1 MTINEEHYVRIGG
14 VEQWIQIRGESANN
28 PVLLVLHGGPGSP
41 YAVFTPL
48 IRSWERHFTV
58 VQWDRR
64 GCGKTRARGTKQ
76 AAPFDRH
83 LEDAIEVTEFLRAHL
98 NKDKIVLMAGSMG
111 AIIGL
116 PLVQRRPDLYSALV
130 TTDLYADMH
139 RNEALGY
146 ARCLERVTA
155 AGNTKAAR
163 DLEKIGGDPAAWDLK
178 AWQIKMKW
186 TMATDPVTPNAV
198 TKLLFSLALKGGV
211 YSKREAWHLLAGFL
225 ATQKAMFS
233 EYMSF
238 NAYDMSV
245 RYELPIFVFQG
256 ASDVLTLTDLAQEYF
271 AHIDAP
277 HKEMALI
284 KGASHFA
291 AFTQPERFREELV
304 NRVLPVIQPR
314 SGGTAAEA
322 IPSGCRR

>member
-1 MTINEEHYVRIGG
+1 MTINEQHYLRIGG
-14 VEQWIQIRGESANN
+14 VEQWIQIRGESADN

-48 IRSWERHFTV
+48 IRSWEREFTV

-76 AAPFDRH
+76 TAPFERH
-83 LEDAIEVTEFLRAHL
+83 LEDAIEVTEFLRTHL
-98 NKDKIVLMAGSMG
+98 DKDKIVLMAGSMG
-111 AIIGL
+111 TIIGL
-116 PLVQRRPDLYSALV
+116 PLAQRRPDLYSALV

-155 AGNTKAAR
+155 AGNSKAVRA
-163 DLEKIGGDPAAWDLK
+163 LKKIGADPAAWDLK

-198 TKLLFSLALKGGV
+198 SKLLFPLALKGEV

-238 NAYDMSV
+238 NAYDLPA
-245 RYELPIFVFQG
+245 RYELPVFVFQG
-256 ASDVLTLTDLAQEYF
+256 ADDVLTLTDLAQDYV

-277 HKEMALI
+277 HKEIALI
-284 KGASHFA
+284 EDASHFA
-291 AFTQPERFREELV
+291 AFTQPERFREALV
-304 NRVLPVIQPR
+304 NRVLPMIQ
-314 SGGTAAEA
+314 SGDGTADAA
-322 IPSGCRR
+322 RRGTDLA